1 MRGRGILFGF
11 EGALFE
17 LCLTGGNEF
26 GCLSVEGDVAGDATG
41 DLVFCDASSP
51 FCVGVHT
58 CSPIAEIWISAP
70 QSEHLIDGRMLSGRS
85 VSMAADDV
93 DSRVEFQET
102 VPGHSVVLRPREE

>member
-1 MRGRGILFGF
+1 MRGRGALFGL
-11 EGALFE
+11 EGARFE
-17 LCLTGGNEF
+17 LCLLDGNGA
-26 GCLSVEGDVAGDATG
+26 GCVSIEGDVAGDAIG
-41 DLVFCDASSP
+41 FCDACSS
-51 FCVGVHT
+51 FCEGVHT
-58 CSPIAEIWISAP
+58 CSPMAEIWISAP